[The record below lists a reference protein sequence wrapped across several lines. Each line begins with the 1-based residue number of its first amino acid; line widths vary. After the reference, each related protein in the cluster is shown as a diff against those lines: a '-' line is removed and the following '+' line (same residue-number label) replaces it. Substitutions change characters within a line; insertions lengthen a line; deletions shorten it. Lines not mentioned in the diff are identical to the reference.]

1 MGLAD
6 LKKNASLCKSTN
18 NIAVSIDDFI
28 AAADLYAAGQN
39 RPQHEEKQTLMT
51 SDADKQNNIIDFLQR
66 KYPQHVEPIKSVN
79 KSKQQPYRRCT
90 YTLSETAIRD
100 RKSTRLNSSHQIN
113 SYAVFCLKKKK
124 ESPHNILLKREASDT
139 HNSR

>member
-18 NIAVSIDDFI
+18 NIAISIDDFI
-28 AAADLYAAGQN
+28 AAADLYAAGQD

-51 SDADKQNNIIDFLQR
+51 SDAGKQNNIIDFLQR

-79 KSKQQPYRRCT
+79 KSKQQPFRRCT
-90 YTLSETAIRD
+90 YTLSETAISQLALLSQQGGVA
-100 RKSTRLNSSHQIN
+100 KSKLIRQLISQYFSLSPQQQKRLDVSFTDQ
-113 SYAVFCLKKKK
+113 
-124 ESPHNILLKREASDT
+124 
-139 HNSR
+139 

>member
-28 AAADLYAAGQN
+28 AAADLYAAGQD

-51 SDADKQNNIIDFLQR
+51 SDAGKQNNIIDFLQR

-79 KSKQQPYRRCT
+79 KSKQQPFRRCT
-90 YTLSETAIRD
+90 YTLSETAISQLALLSQQGGIA
-100 RKSTRLNSSHQIN
+100 KSKLIRQLISQYFSLSPQQQKRLDVNFTDQ
-113 SYAVFCLKKKK
+113 
-124 ESPHNILLKREASDT
+124 
-139 HNSR
+139 

>member
-28 AAADLYAAGQN
+28 AAADLYAAGQD

-51 SDADKQNNIIDFLQR
+51 SDAGKQNNIIDFLQR
-66 KYPQHVEPIKSVN
+66 KYPQHIEPIKSVN

-90 YTLSETAIRD
+90 YTLSETAISQLALLSQQGGVA
-100 RKSTRLNSSHQIN
+100 KSKLIRQLISQYFSLSPQQQKRLDVSFTDQ
-113 SYAVFCLKKKK
+113 
-124 ESPHNILLKREASDT
+124 
-139 HNSR
+139 

>member
-28 AAADLYAAGQN
+28 AAADLYAAGQD

-51 SDADKQNNIIDFLQR
+51 SDAGKQNNIIDFLQR

-79 KSKQQPYRRCT
+79 KSKQQPFRRCT
-90 YTLSETAIRD
+90 YTLSETAISQLALLSQQGGVA
-100 RKSTRLNSSHQIN
+100 KSKLIRQLISQYFSLYPQQQKRLDVSFTDQ
-113 SYAVFCLKKKK
+113 
-124 ESPHNILLKREASDT
+124 
-139 HNSR
+139 

>member
-79 KSKQQPYRRCT
+79 KSKQQPFRRCT
-90 YTLSETAIRD
+90 YTLSETAISQLALLSQQGGVA
-100 RKSTRLNSSHQIN
+100 KSKLIRQLISQYFSLSPQQQKRLDVSFTDQ
-113 SYAVFCLKKKK
+113 
-124 ESPHNILLKREASDT
+124 
-139 HNSR
+139 

>member
-28 AAADLYAAGQN
+28 AAADLYAAGQD

-51 SDADKQNNIIDFLQR
+51 SDAGKQNNIIDFLQR

-90 YTLSETAIRD
+90 YTLSETAISQLALLSQQGGIA
-100 RKSTRLNSSHQIN
+100 KSKLIRQLISQYFSLSPQQQKRLDVSFTDQ
-113 SYAVFCLKKKK
+113 
-124 ESPHNILLKREASDT
+124 
-139 HNSR
+139 

>member
-6 LKKNASLCKSTN
+6 RKKNASLCKSTN

-28 AAADLYAAGQN
+28 AAADLYAAGQD

-66 KYPQHVEPIKSVN
+66 KYPQHVEPIKSV
-79 KSKQQPYRRCT
+79 SKQQPYRRCT
-90 YTLSETAIRD
+90 YTLSETAISQLTLLSQQGGIA
-100 RKSTRLNSSHQIN
+100 KSKLIRQLISQYFSLSPQQQKRLDVSFTDQ
-113 SYAVFCLKKKK
+113 
-124 ESPHNILLKREASDT
+124 
-139 HNSR
+139 

>member
-28 AAADLYAAGQN
+28 AAADLYAAGQD

-51 SDADKQNNIIDFLQR
+51 SDAGKQNNIIDFLQR

-79 KSKQQPYRRCT
+79 KSKQQPFRRCT
-90 YTLSETAIRD
+90 YTLSETAISQLALLSQQGGIA
-100 RKSTRLNSSHQIN
+100 KSKLIRQLISQYFSLSPQQQKRLDVSFTDQ
-113 SYAVFCLKKKK
+113 
-124 ESPHNILLKREASDT
+124 
-139 HNSR
+139 

>member
-28 AAADLYAAGQN
+28 AAADLYAAGQD

-51 SDADKQNNIIDFLQR
+51 SDAGKQNNIIDFLQR

-79 KSKQQPYRRCT
+79 KNKQQPYRRCT
-90 YTLSETAIRD
+90 YTLSETAISQLALLSQQGGVA
-100 RKSTRLNSSHQIN
+100 KSKLIRQLISQYFSLSPQQQKRLDVSFTDQ
-113 SYAVFCLKKKK
+113 
-124 ESPHNILLKREASDT
+124 
-139 HNSR
+139 

>member
-28 AAADLYAAGQN
+28 AAADLYAAGQD
-39 RPQHEEKQTLMT
+39 RPQHEEKQTLMK
-51 SDADKQNNIIDFLQR
+51 SDAGKQNNIIDFLQR

-79 KSKQQPYRRCT
+79 KSKQQPFRRCT
-90 YTLSETAIRD
+90 YTLSETAISQLALLSQQGGIA
-100 RKSTRLNSSHQIN
+100 KSKLIRQLISQYFSLSPQQQKRLDVSFTDQ
-113 SYAVFCLKKKK
+113 
-124 ESPHNILLKREASDT
+124 
-139 HNSR
+139 

>member
-28 AAADLYAAGQN
+28 AAADLYAAGQD

-51 SDADKQNNIIDFLQR
+51 SDASKQNNIIDFLQR

-90 YTLSETAIRD
+90 YTLSETAISQLALLSQQGGIA
-100 RKSTRLNSSHQIN
+100 KSKLIRQLISQYFSLSPQQQKRLDVSFTDQ
-113 SYAVFCLKKKK
+113 
-124 ESPHNILLKREASDT
+124 
-139 HNSR
+139 

>member
-28 AAADLYAAGQN
+28 AAADLYAAGQD

-51 SDADKQNNIIDFLQR
+51 SDAGKQNNIIDFLQR

-79 KSKQQPYRRCT
+79 KSKLQPYRRCT
-90 YTLSETAIRD
+90 YTLSETAISQLALLSQQGGVA
-100 RKSTRLNSSHQIN
+100 KSKLIRQLISQYFSLSPQQQKRLDVSFTDQ
-113 SYAVFCLKKKK
+113 
-124 ESPHNILLKREASDT
+124 
-139 HNSR
+139 

>member
-90 YTLSETAIRD
+90 YTLSETAISQLTLLNQQGGIA
-100 RKSTRLNSSHQIN
+100 KSKLIRQLISQYFSLSPQQQKRLDVSFTDQ
-113 SYAVFCLKKKK
+113 
-124 ESPHNILLKREASDT
+124 
-139 HNSR
+139 

>member
-28 AAADLYAAGQN
+28 AAADLYAAGQD

-51 SDADKQNNIIDFLQR
+51 SDAGKQNNIIDFLQR

-79 KSKQQPYRRCT
+79 KSKPQPFRRCT
-90 YTLSETAIRD
+90 YTLSETAISQLALLSQQGGVA
-100 RKSTRLNSSHQIN
+100 KSKLIRQLISQYFSLSPQQQKRLDVSFTDQ
-113 SYAVFCLKKKK
+113 
-124 ESPHNILLKREASDT
+124 
-139 HNSR
+139 

>member
-90 YTLSETAIRD
+90 YTLSETAISQLTLLSQQGGIA
-100 RKSTRLNSSHQIN
+100 KSKLIRQLISRYFSLSPQQQKRLDVSFTDQ
-113 SYAVFCLKKKK
+113 
-124 ESPHNILLKREASDT
+124 
-139 HNSR
+139 

>member
-28 AAADLYAAGQN
+28 AAADLYAAGQD

-66 KYPQHVEPIKSVN
+66 KYPQHVKPIKSVN

-90 YTLSETAIRD
+90 YTLSETAISQLTLLSQQGGIA
-100 RKSTRLNSSHQIN
+100 KSKLIRQLISQYFSLSPQQQKRLDVSFTDQ
-113 SYAVFCLKKKK
+113 
-124 ESPHNILLKREASDT
+124 
-139 HNSR
+139 

>member
-6 LKKNASLCKSTN
+6 LKKNASLCKGTN

-28 AAADLYAAGQN
+28 AAADLYAAGQD

-90 YTLSETAIRD
+90 YTLSETAISRLTLLSQQGGIA
-100 RKSTRLNSSHQIN
+100 KSKLIRQLISQYFSLSPQQQKRLDVSFTDQ
-113 SYAVFCLKKKK
+113 
-124 ESPHNILLKREASDT
+124 
-139 HNSR
+139 

>member
-28 AAADLYAAGQN
+28 AAADLYAAGQD

-51 SDADKQNNIIDFLQR
+51 SDASKQNNIIDFLQR

-90 YTLSETAIRD
+90 YTLSETAISQLALLSQQGGVA
-100 RKSTRLNSSHQIN
+100 KSKLIRQLISQYFSLSPQQQKRLDVSFTDQ
-113 SYAVFCLKKKK
+113 
-124 ESPHNILLKREASDT
+124 
-139 HNSR
+139 

>member
-39 RPQHEEKQTLMT
+39 RPQHEENQTLMT

-90 YTLSETAIRD
+90 YTLSETAISQLTLLSQQGGIA
-100 RKSTRLNSSHQIN
+100 KSKLIRQLISQYFSLSPQQQKRLDVSFTDQ
-113 SYAVFCLKKKK
+113 
-124 ESPHNILLKREASDT
+124 
-139 HNSR
+139 

>member
-18 NIAVSIDDFI
+18 KIAVSIDDFI

-39 RPQHEEKQTLMT
+39 LPQYEEKQTLMT

-66 KYPQHVEPIKSVN
+66 KHLQHVEPMKLVN
-79 KSKQQPYRRCT
+79 KSKQQTYRRCT
-90 YTLSETAIRD
+90 YTLSETAISQLTLLSQQGGIA
-100 RKSTRLNSSHQIN
+100 KSKLIRQLISQYFSLYPQQKRLDVSFTDQ
-113 SYAVFCLKKKK
+113 
-124 ESPHNILLKREASDT
+124 
-139 HNSR
+139 

>member
-28 AAADLYAAGQN
+28 AAADLYAAGQD

-51 SDADKQNNIIDFLQR
+51 SDASKQNNIIDFLQR

-79 KSKQQPYRRCT
+79 KSKQQLYRRCT
-90 YTLSETAIRD
+90 YTLSETAISQLALLSQQGGVA
-100 RKSTRLNSSHQIN
+100 KSKLIRQLISQYFSLSPQQQKRLDVSFTDQ
-113 SYAVFCLKKKK
+113 
-124 ESPHNILLKREASDT
+124 
-139 HNSR
+139 

>member
-28 AAADLYAAGQN
+28 AAADLYAAGQD

-51 SDADKQNNIIDFLQR
+51 SDAGKQNNIIDFLQR

-79 KSKQQPYRRCT
+79 KSKQQPFRRCT
-90 YTLSETAIRD
+90 YTLSETAISQLALLSQQGGVA
-100 RKSTRLNSSHQIN
+100 KSKLIRQLISQYFSLSPQQQKRLDVSFTDQ
-113 SYAVFCLKKKK
+113 
-124 ESPHNILLKREASDT
+124 
-139 HNSR
+139 

>member
-28 AAADLYAAGQN
+28 AAADLYAAGQD

-51 SDADKQNNIIDFLQR
+51 NDAGKQNNIIDFLQR

-79 KSKQQPYRRCT
+79 KSKQQPFRRCT
-90 YTLSETAIRD
+90 YTLSETAISQLALLSQQGGIA
-100 RKSTRLNSSHQIN
+100 KSKLIRQLISQYFSLSPQQQKRLDVSFTDQ
-113 SYAVFCLKKKK
+113 
-124 ESPHNILLKREASDT
+124 
-139 HNSR
+139 

>member
-28 AAADLYAAGQN
+28 VAADLYAAGQN

-90 YTLSETAIRD
+90 YTLSETAISQLTLLSQQGGIA
-100 RKSTRLNSSHQIN
+100 KSKLIRQLISQYFSLSPQQQKRLDVSFTDQ
-113 SYAVFCLKKKK
+113 
-124 ESPHNILLKREASDT
+124 
-139 HNSR
+139 

>member
-28 AAADLYAAGQN
+28 AAADLYAAGQD

-90 YTLSETAIRD
+90 YTLSETAISQLTLLSQQGGIA
-100 RKSTRLNSSHQIN
+100 KSKLIRQLISQYFSLSPQQQKRLDVSFTDQ
-113 SYAVFCLKKKK
+113 
-124 ESPHNILLKREASDT
+124 
-139 HNSR
+139 

>member
-28 AAADLYAAGQN
+28 AAADLYAAGQD

-79 KSKQQPYRRCT
+79 KSKQQPFRRCT
-90 YTLSETAIRD
+90 YTLSETAISQLTLLSQQGGIA
-100 RKSTRLNSSHQIN
+100 KSKLIRQLISQYFSLSPQQQKRLDVSFTDQ
-113 SYAVFCLKKKK
+113 
-124 ESPHNILLKREASDT
+124 
-139 HNSR
+139 

>member
-28 AAADLYAAGQN
+28 AAADLYAAGQD

-51 SDADKQNNIIDFLQR
+51 SDAGKQNNIIDFLQR

-90 YTLSETAIRD
+90 YTLSETAISQLALLSQQGGVA
-100 RKSTRLNSSHQIN
+100 KSKLIRQLISQYFSLSPQQQKRLDVSFTDQ
-113 SYAVFCLKKKK
+113 
-124 ESPHNILLKREASDT
+124 
-139 HNSR
+139 

>member
-28 AAADLYAAGQN
+28 AAADLYAAGQD

-51 SDADKQNNIIDFLQR
+51 SDASKQNNIIDFLQR

-79 KSKQQPYRRCT
+79 KSKQQPFRRCT
-90 YTLSETAIRD
+90 YTLSETAISQLALLSQQGGIA
-100 RKSTRLNSSHQIN
+100 KSKLIRQLISQYFS
-113 SYAVFCLKKKK
+113 L
-124 ESPHNILLKREASDT
+124 SPQ
-139 HNSR
+139 

>member
-28 AAADLYAAGQN
+28 AAADLYAAGQD

-66 KYPQHVEPIKSVN
+66 KYPQHVEPIKSVD

-90 YTLSETAIRD
+90 YTLSETAISQLTLLSQQGGIA
-100 RKSTRLNSSHQIN
+100 KSKLIRQLISQYFSLSPQQQKRLDVSFTDQ
-113 SYAVFCLKKKK
+113 
-124 ESPHNILLKREASDT
+124 
-139 HNSR
+139 

>member
-28 AAADLYAAGQN
+28 AAADLYAAGQD

-90 YTLSETAIRD
+90 YTLSETAISQLTLLSQQGGIA
-100 RKSTRLNSSHQIN
+100 KSKLIRQLISQYFSLSPQQKKRLDVSFTDQ
-113 SYAVFCLKKKK
+113 
-124 ESPHNILLKREASDT
+124 
-139 HNSR
+139 